1 MMRFEGWAWCR
12 TENTVSGRDS
22 RAGRGDVQRIQSVM
36 RFEGWVWCRTEN
48 TVSDEIR
55 GLGVVTYRE
64 YSQ

>member
-1 MMRFEGWAWCR
+1 MVTYSQMTFEGSVV
-12 TENTVSGRDS
+12 NT
-22 RAGRGDVQRIQSVM
+22 
-36 RFEGWVWCRTEN
+36 